1 MNKLTKIV
9 DIIHNDEDS
18 VILRVKEGKRV
29 ELLTT
34 GCFSGNEEMIIVSK
48 QTKRHDGVAFRI
60 MEANGNSFSFT
71 DNTLVSSTLAAMK
84 SLIKE
89 TVVMD
94 FGIPIED
101 LSYVELLKQFSYI
114 KSLED
119 DLNAQ
124 HAFKISG
131 FSKDDMVLRKD
142 GAYMRHISLDNAMNY
157 LEERYHIVSK
167 THSNSKSTGCDIY
180 TVETSPKSEE
190 K

>member
-18 VILRVKEGKRV
+18 VILRVKEGKRM

-34 GCFSGNEEMIIVSK
+34 GCFDGNEDMIIVSK
-48 QTKRHDGVAFRI
+48 QTKLNDCIAFRI
-60 MEANGNSFSFT
+60 METNGKTFSFT
-71 DNTLVSSTLAAMK
+71 NNTLVSSILSAMRN
-84 SLIKE
+84 LIKD

-114 KSLED
+114 KSIED
-119 DLNAQ
+119 DLNAPHIFQ
-124 HAFKISG
+124 ISG
-131 FSKDDMVLRKD
+131 FSENDMVLRKE
-142 GAYMRHISLDNAMNY
+142 GAYMCRISLTKAMEY

-167 THSNSKSTGCDIY
+167 IHSNSESTGCDIY
-180 TVETSPKSEE
+180 AVKTNPKN
-190 K
+190 